1 MAVERLSPWFLRLGP
16 DAPARIRVF
25 CFPYAGGGI
34 SSYRRWTALSDARL
48 EFCAIQLP
56 GHEDRYAEPAF
67 TRLSDLIPPLA
78 AEIAPHLGSPFA
90 FFGHSMGALIAFEL
104 ARELRRSG
112 LPTPRH
118 LFVSAR
124 RAPHLSR
131 VRRTLHT
138 LPDWELKAELRGLDG
153 TPPAVLENDE
163 LMELVL
169 PILRADFAIC
179 ETYACAP
186 ADPLEVPIAMFGGAD
201 DEETTRDEI
210 DAWRQH
216 SRQPGQ
222 VRMFPGG
229 HFFLHEHGAAIADAL
244 IEDLTS
250 GARAPS

>member
-1 MAVERLSPWFLRLGP
+1 MTVERLSPWFLKIGP
-16 DAPARIRVF
+16 DGPVRLRMF

-34 SSYRRWTALSDARL
+34 SSYRRWTALVDAGVEL
-48 EFCAIQLP
+48 CAVQLP

-78 AEIAPHLGSPFA
+78 EALAPHLLRPFA

-112 LPTPRH
+112 RPAPQH

-124 RAPHLSR
+124 RAPHLAR
-131 VRRTLHT
+131 TRRALHT
-138 LPDWELKAELRGLDG
+138 LPDQELRAELRSLDG

-179 ETYACAP
+179 ETYACDP
-186 ADPLEVPIAMFGGAD
+186 GDPLDVPIGMFGGED
-201 DEETTRDEI
+201 DSETTPREI
-210 DAWRQH
+210 DLWRQH
-216 SRQPGQ
+216 SRRPG
-222 VRMFPGG
+222 RLRLFPGG
-229 HFFLHEHGAAIADAL
+229 HFFLHEHAAAL
-244 IEDLTS
+244 AEAMIQDLM
-250 GARAPS
+250 